1 MKKKK
6 EFKVRWTEFTE
17 GTLPPGG
24 KKAAQTDDVFL
35 NNLYQVNIKWDFGG
49 LIHLSIKRRNK
60 SPIMD
65 WRHMQRIKNEL
76 LGPEYE
82 MVQLF
87 PAESRLV
94 DTVNQ
99 YHFFA
104 MPNQEK
110 FPIGMEDGR
119 CVSDLPD
126 STGARQRQGAG
137 ATEEDEKDFARR
149 VELAKEKGVL
159 L

>member
-1 MKKKK
+1 MKKQK
-6 EFKVRWTEFTE
+6 EFQVRWTEFTE
-17 GTLPPGG
+17 GRLPPGG
-24 KKAAQTDDVFL
+24 KKASQTDDVFL
-35 NNLYQVNIKWDFGG
+35 NNLYQVNIKWNFGG
-49 LIHLSIKRRNK
+49 MIHLSIKRRNK
-60 SPIMD
+60 TPIMD

-110 FPIGMEDGR
+110 FPIGYEDGR

-126 STGARQRQGAG
+126 STGSRQRAGAG
-137 ATEEDEKDFARR
+137 ATEKDEQDFSERKDKFQKN
-149 VELAKEKGVL
+149 L
-159 L
+159 